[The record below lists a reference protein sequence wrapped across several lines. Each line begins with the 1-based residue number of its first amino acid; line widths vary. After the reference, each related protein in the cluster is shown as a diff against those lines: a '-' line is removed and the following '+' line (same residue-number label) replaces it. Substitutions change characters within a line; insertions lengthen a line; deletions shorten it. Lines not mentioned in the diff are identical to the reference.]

1 MSYFSEF
8 YYLELAKKEFV
19 FNFSD
24 YWQEISFCKFARQLL
39 WVLNEIKR
47 NR

>member
-8 YYLELAKKEFV
+8 YYLKLAKKEFV